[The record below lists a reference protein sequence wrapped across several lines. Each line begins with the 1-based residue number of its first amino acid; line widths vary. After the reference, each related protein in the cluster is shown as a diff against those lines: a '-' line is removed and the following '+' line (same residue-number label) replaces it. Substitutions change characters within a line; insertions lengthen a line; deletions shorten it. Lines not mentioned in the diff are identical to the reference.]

1 MIDKEDALAAY
12 EQQYVEERTEAKKKL
27 EAKKK
32 VLLDES
38 GPYDLSWFSPPGEAL
53 TCEHVMPRLVIRGGL
68 PLYMCD
74 DCDHYL
80 LGIGAS
86 AFIIPKQHV
95 PSYSLMLMSH
105 YLQYEGPKALAQA
118 LVRPHH
124 RIDLPDAPSLPPVAI
139 IEEMEEMWKQTLEH
153 LSEYK
158 NMALEAGKEQKALEE
173 TSKDE

>member
-124 RIDLPDAPSLPPVAI
+124 RIDLPDDPSLPPVAI

-173 TSKDE
+173 PSKDE

>member
-86 AFIIPKQHV
+86 AFIIPKQHF

-124 RIDLPDAPSLPPVAI
+124 RIDLPAAPSRPPVAI

-173 TSKDE
+173 PSKDE